1 LVKKAKPFT
10 LKNGELYRMGQDNKL
25 QQCLTTTKA
34 HMVMRELH
42 EGPLRG
48 YFAFENTKRKILDG
62 RYW

>member
-1 LVKKAKPFT
+1 
-10 LKNGELYRMGQDNKL
+10 MGQDNKL